1 MGAPTW
7 HLGDKAAGEEAGSA
21 APPGEKP
28 AGPLLPSVL
37 TLQSVQR
44 VAASTAGIL
53 KDVELQAKLPEPRS
67 SDLGGG
73 TRASAVNRVQ
83 VVLSWGLRPLSEAHL
98 LMPASLP
105 TQCRAWLGPQLARKT
120 S

>member
-1 MGAPTW
+1 M
-7 HLGDKAAGEEAGSA
+7 
-21 APPGEKP
+21 
-28 AGPLLPSVL
+28 
-37 TLQSVQR
+37 
-44 VAASTAGIL
+44 AASIAGIL
-53 KDVELQAKLPEPRS
+53 EDVEPQAKLPEPRS
-67 SDLGGG
+67 SGLGGG